1 MSEARRRI
9 AFVINSLGPGGAERV
24 LTTVLEN
31 TPPDA
36 WDVHLVLLDKEE
48 EHRTPPPLV
57 TVHRMDCGGRLT
69 PSISG
74 LRRLLKEIAPEMVVS
89 FLVRANVAAVIAAR
103 TLGLPVVISERAQLS
118 THLEG
123 KRKGWRV
130 WASKVV
136 PRLTYPRANH
146 IIAVSEGVRLDLIEE
161 FGVRAD
167 RVTSIPNPYDMG
179 RIQRDGQAAAEID
192 LPPRFMVSVGRL
204 VESKGFADLI
214 DAYAIARPAMPLVIL
229 GDGPEREALAAKVD
243 SYGLEEWVKFGGY
256 VSNPFAVVS
265 RADLFVSASHCEGF
279 PNALAEAMALGVPVV
294 ATDCP
299 SGPAEL
305 LDEAQATGARDV
317 YAARHGLMAPVGQPA
332 ALARAL
338 EQMSDEPM
346 RREYGQRA
354 RVRMAAYGLAPIT
367 ERYWS
372 LIAAVCDSS
381 GQLRTDAARPQPS
394 AAEAP
399 QPAA

>member
-1 MSEARRRI
+1 MSEGRRRI
-9 AFVINSLGPGGAERV
+9 VFVINSLGPGGAERV

-31 TPPDA
+31 TPADA
-36 WDVHLVLLDKEE
+36 WDVQLVLLDKED
-48 EHRTPPPLV
+48 EHRTPPPFV
-57 TVHRMDCGGRLT
+57 TVHRLDCGGRLM
-69 PSISG
+69 PSING
-74 LRRLLKEIAPEMVVS
+74 LRRLLKDIAPDMVVS

-103 TLGLPVVISERAQLS
+103 TLGVPVVISERAQLS

-123 KRKGWRV
+123 KRTGWRV
-130 WASKVV
+130 VASKLP
-136 PRLTYPRANH
+136 PRLTYPQASH
-146 IIAVSEGVRLDLIEE
+146 IIAVSEGVRLDLIEQ

-167 RVTSIPNPYDMG
+167 RVTSIPNPYDMD
-179 RIQRDGQAAAEID
+179 RIQSDGQQESEIP
-192 LPPRFMVSVGRL
+192 LPPGFMVSVGRL

-229 GDGPEREALAAKVD
+229 GDGPERAALAARVE
-243 SYGLEEWVKFGGY
+243 SYGLKEWVQFGGY
-256 VSNPFAVVS
+256 VRNPFAVVS

-305 LDEAQATGARDV
+305 LDEAQATGAQDV
-317 YAARHGLMAPVGQPA
+317 YAARHGLMAPVGKPA

-338 EQMSDEPM
+338 EQMSDETM
-346 RREYGQRA
+346 RREYGKRA
-354 RVRMAAYGLAPIT
+354 RVRLEAYGVAPIM

-372 LIAAVCDSS
+372 LIASTCDDA
-381 GQLRTDAARPQPS
+381 GRFRMGAARRRAADAA
-394 AAEAP
+394 AP

>member
-1 MSEARRRI
+1 MTERRRRI

-31 TPPDA
+31 TPVDT
-36 WDVHLVLLDKEE
+36 WDVHLILLDKEE
-48 EHRTPPPLV
+48 EHRTPPPFV
-57 TVHRMDCGGRLT
+57 TVHRIDCGGRLM

-74 LRRLLKEIAPEMVVS
+74 LRRLLQQIAPDMVVS

-103 TLGLPVVISERAQLS
+103 SLGLPVVISERAQLS

-123 KRKGWRV
+123 KRAGWRA

-136 PRLTYPRANH
+136 PRLTYPRADH
-146 IIAVSEGVRLDLIEE
+146 IIAVSEGVRLDLIEQ
-161 FGVRAD
+161 FSVRPD
-167 RVTSIPNPYDMG
+167 HVTSIPNPYDMA
-179 RIQRDGQAAAEID
+179 RIQRDGQEAAEIA
-192 LPPRFMVSVGRL
+192 LPARFMVSVGRL

-229 GDGPEREALAAKVD
+229 GDGPERERLVAKVGA
-243 SYGLEEWVKFGGY
+243 YGLKEWVRFGGY
-256 VSNPFAVVS
+256 VRNPFAVVS
-265 RADLFVSASHCEGF
+265 RADLFVSASRCEGF
-279 PNALAEAMALGVPVV
+279 PNALAEAMALGVAVV

-317 YAARHGLMAPVGQPA
+317 YAARHGLMAPVRQPA

-346 RREYGQRA
+346 RHEYGRRA
-354 RVRMAAYGLAPIT
+354 RVRMEAYGLATIT
-367 ERYWS
+367 GRYWS
-372 LIAAVCDSS
+372 LIAATYDN
-381 GQLRTDAARPQPS
+381 AARLRKGVARRQ
-394 AAEAP
+394 AAAADAP